1 MKGHV
6 PLWVQV
12 LTRPFLPLPLWGSV
26 EVGQPLGPTLQNH
39 ISRIS
44 RDQPLT
50 THLGCCEGENL
61 FWFKVCQSRFST
73 GNRSLGL
80 DRVADSDFIHR
91 TRCFPNQWKDEA
103 QDCSSKAT
111 LRMLPKYPSKE
122 STTARNTSETHGLE
136 TTMHTVHSH
145 PSPKAGEQEQE
156 LRPLRTPVSREHTG
170 RKIPPP
176 HSCLTSSVKVHS
188 TWKRIH
194 TPFKKLW
201 KIHAG

>member
-12 LTRPFLPLPLWGSV
+12 LTRPFLPLPCGAVWWWGSHWNPPCKTTYHV
-26 EVGQPLGPTLQNH
+26 SAEISLWPPTWAVVRVK
-39 ISRIS
+39 ICFDSRCVSHVSVQETEAI
-44 RDQPLT
+44 
-50 THLGCCEGENL
+50 
-61 FWFKVCQSRFST
+61 
-73 GNRSLGL
+73 L

-91 TRCFPNQWKDEA
+91 TRCFSNQWKDEA
-103 QDCSSKAT
+103 QDWSSKAT
-111 LRMLPKYPSKE
+111 LRMLPKYPSKQ

-176 HSCLTSSVKVHS
+176 HSCLTSSAKVHS

-201 KIHAG
+201 KIRAS